1 MCLHYLAI
9 EIKMLVSLKKWGNSA
24 SVRIPSLILESLN
37 LKLDDPLDIKEE
49 RGRIIIEPVKF
60 NEIRLEDLRS
70 GITQENLHSRIDFSS
85 PVRKELI

>member
-1 MCLHYLAI
+1 
-9 EIKMLVSLKKWGNSA
+9 MLVSLKKWGNSA